1 MKRLL
6 LKTLLI
12 LFFSTFFTPI
22 SLLSGEKKWKKV
34 NEESNIEV
42 FLKPSPNK
50 MLDIMKGVGLV
61 DGPPEKIAF
70 ILLDSTQKK
79 NWDGLKKEKVL
90 EQKSP
95 LNKVFYQAYEVPF
108 PFSNR
113 DIVFRITCEKTK
125 NGFLIKYNSESHPKA
140 PKTIGERATI
150 HANYFL
156 KRVKGNKTLAS
167 VEVIFDLKGDVPAFI
182 SNIISRKWPISVI
195 KHVRRKIKK
204 SWVKKIKL

>member
-1 MKRLL
+1 MKRLFL
-6 LKTLLI
+6 NVLII
-12 LFFSTFFTPI
+12 LFFSTFFASI
-22 SLLSGEKKWKKV
+22 SFSSNGNTWKKV
-34 NEESNIEV
+34 NEESDIEV

-50 MLDIMKGVGLV
+50 MLDVMKGVGLV
-61 DGPPEKIAF
+61 DGSPEKIAF

-79 NWDGLKKEKVL
+79 NWDGLQKEKVL
-90 EQKSP
+90 EQKSH

-113 DIVFRITCEKTK
+113 DIVFRITCEKTQD
-125 NGFLIKYNSESHPKA
+125 GFLIKYNSEKHSKA

-156 KRVKGNKTLAS
+156 KRVKGGKTLAS

-195 KHVRRKIKK
+195 KHVRRKIKQ
-204 SWVKKIKL
+204 SWVKEIKF

>member
-1 MKRLL
+1 MNRLVAYVL
-6 LKTLLI
+6 
-12 LFFSTFFTPI
+12 LFFI
-22 SLLSGEKKWKKV
+22 SAWFSFNSFSANGEKWKKV

-42 FLKPSPNK
+42 FLKPSKNNT
-50 MLDIMKGVGLV
+50 LDVMKGVGFV
-61 DGPPEKIAF
+61 DGPPEKIAY

-95 LNKVFYQAYEVPF
+95 LDKVFYQAYEVPF

-125 NGFLIKYNSESHPKA
+125 EGYLIKYNSEKHSKA

-156 KRVKGNKTLAS
+156 KRIKGGKTLAS

-195 KHVRRKIKK
+195 KHVRRKIKQ
-204 SWVKKIKL
+204 SWVKKINL

>member
-1 MKRLL
+1 MNRFILRLL
-6 LKTLLI
+6 SILI
-12 LFFSTFFTPI
+12 FSTSY
-22 SLLSGEKKWKKV
+22 SLVSLGSDEQKWKKV
-34 NEESNIEV
+34 NEESDIEV

-50 MLDIMKGVGLV
+50 MLDIMKGVGMV

-79 NWDGLKKEKVL
+79 NWDGLRKEKVL

-95 LNKVFYQAYEVPF
+95 LNKVFYQAYDVPF

-113 DIVFRITCEKTK
+113 DIVFRITCQKTK
-125 NGFLIKYNSESHPKA
+125 DGYLIKYNSEKHPKA
-140 PKTIGERATI
+140 PRTIGERATI
-150 HANYFL
+150 NANYFL
-156 KRVKGNKTLAS
+156 KRIKGGKTLAS

-195 KHVRRKIKK
+195 KHVRRKIKQD
-204 SWVKKIKL
+204 WVKKIEI

>member
-1 MKRLL
+1 MNRLVANLL
-6 LKTLLI
+6 L
-12 LFFSTFFTPI
+12 FFI
-22 SLLSGEKKWKKV
+22 SAWFPFNSFSANGEKWKKV
-34 NEESNIEV
+34 NEESDIEV
-42 FLKPSPNK
+42 FLRPSKNNT
-50 MLDIMKGVGLV
+50 LDIMKGVGVV
-61 DGPPEKIAF
+61 DGPPEKIAY

-95 LNKVFYQAYEVPF
+95 LDKVFYQAYEVPF

-125 NGFLIKYNSESHPKA
+125 EGYLIKYNSEKHSKA

-150 HANYFL
+150 HANYSL
-156 KRVKGNKTLAS
+156 KKIKGGKTLAS

-195 KHVRRKIKK
+195 KHVRRKIKQ
-204 SWVKKIKL
+204 SWVKKINL

>member
-1 MKRLL
+1 MNRLVANVL
-6 LKTLLI
+6 
-12 LFFSTFFTPI
+12 LFFI
-22 SLLSGEKKWKKV
+22 SAWFSFNSFSANGEKWKKV

-42 FLKPSPNK
+42 FLKPSKNNT
-50 MLDIMKGVGLV
+50 LDVMKGVGFV
-61 DGPPEKIAF
+61 DGPPEKIAY

-95 LNKVFYQAYEVPF
+95 LDKVFYQAYEVPF

-125 NGFLIKYNSESHPKA
+125 EGYLIKYNSEKHSKA

-156 KRVKGNKTLAS
+156 KRIKGGKTLAS

-195 KHVRRKIKK
+195 KHVRRKIKQ
-204 SWVKKIKL
+204 SWVKKINL

>member
-6 LKTLLI
+6 LNTLLI

-42 FLKPSPNK
+42 FLKPSPSK
-50 MLDIMKGVGLV
+50 ILDIMKGVGLV
-61 DGPPEKIAF
+61 DGPPEKTAF

-95 LNKVFYQAYEVPF
+95 VNKVFYQAYEVPF

-125 NGFLIKYNSESHPKA
+125 DGFLIKYNSEKHPKA

-156 KRVKGNKTLAS
+156 KRLKGGKTLAS

-195 KHVRRKIKK
+195 KHVRRKIKQ
-204 SWVKKIKL
+204 SWVKKIKI

>member
-1 MKRLL
+1 MNRIFLY
-6 LKTLLI
+6 
-12 LFFSTFFTPI
+12 LFFVLIP
-22 SLLSGEKKWKKV
+22 SLSYSSNGKEWKKV
-34 NEESNIEV
+34 NEESDIEV

-50 MLDIMKGVGLV
+50 MLDIMKGVGIV
-61 DGPPEKIAF
+61 NGTPEKIAF

-79 NWDGLKKEKVL
+79 NWDGLRKEKVL

-95 LNKVFYQAYEVPF
+95 LNKVFYQAYDVPF

-113 DIVFRITCEKTK
+113 DIVFRITCKRTK
-125 NGFLIKYNSESHPKA
+125 DGYLIKYSSETHHNA

-150 HANYFL
+150 QANYFL
-156 KRVKGNKTLAS
+156 KRVKGGKTLAS

-195 KHVRRKIKK
+195 KHVRRKIKQ
-204 SWVKKIKL
+204 SWVKEIKI

>member
-1 MKRLL
+1 MKRLFVNV
-6 LKTLLI
+6 LLI
-12 LFFSTFFTPI
+12 LFFSTFFASI
-22 SLLSGEKKWKKV
+22 SFSSNGNAWKKV

-42 FLKPSPNK
+42 FLKKSPHK
-50 MLDIMKGVGLV
+50 TLDIMKGVGLV
-61 DGPPEKIAF
+61 DGPAEKIAF

-79 NWDGLKKEKVL
+79 NWDGLQKEKVL

-95 LNKVFYQAYEVPF
+95 LDKVFYQAYEVPF

-125 NGFLIKYNSESHPKA
+125 DGFLIKYNSEKHSKA

-156 KRVKGNKTLAS
+156 KRVEGGKTLAS

-195 KHVRRKIKK
+195 KHVRRKIKQ
-204 SWVKKIKL
+204 SWVKEIKL